1 MEIEVFRLTPIVGKT
16 YEYAECTR
24 IEGIYPNERYFT
36 TNKLILVG
44 EFIKH
49 ESIGY
54 RDNAQH
60 WDVFE
65 KTTVQYSYEGKTCF
79 REMYTTEWF

>member
-24 IEGIYPNERYFT
+24 IEGKYPNERYFT

-60 WDVFE
+60 WGVFE
-65 KTTVQYSYEGKTCF
+65 KTTVHYSYEGKTCF
-79 REMYTTEWF
+79 REMNTTEWF